1 MLTIESLAF
10 ISDLR
15 MRPIK
20 YEFKNDQPVS
30 TLYSSKASGDLGF
43 SSTKDSDK
51 FYTYNLEIRRLR
63 RDDSALYY
71 CVLNSENTYGQFYK
85 LNVLRKLLCLTRNL
99 HL

>member
-1 MLTIESLAF
+1 
-10 ISDLR
+10 

-30 TLYSSKASGDLGF
+30 TLYSSKTSSSDPSF
-43 SSTKDSDK
+43 SNTKESDK

-85 LNVLRKLLCLTRNL
+85 LNVLRK
-99 HL
+99 